1 VVSLIAITAPGYVK
15 EKPMLEAGCIA
26 LLAGLLLL
34 SGGFIKL
41 CAKL

>member
-1 VVSLIAITAPGYVK
+1 VVSLTASTEPGSGK

-26 LLAGLLLL
+26 LLASLLLL
-34 SGGFIKL
+34 SGGLIKL